1 MTSNLSWSCLA
12 ILVGC

>member
-1 MTSNLSWSCLA
+1 LA

>member
-1 MTSNLSWSCLA
+1 LRWNCLA